1 MTNSAAAAPWGA
13 PAVAGRR
20 NVARMMDRLH
30 PALADWFT
38 RTLGR
43 PTDAQLQTV
52 PHILAGRHVLL
63 SSPTGS
69 GKTLAGFLGVL
80 DDLMRHSDA
89 GTLGDGIQVL
99 YLSPLRALTYDMGKN
114 LAEPLAD
121 TGYADAIAV
130 GTRTGDTSTAE
141 RAKQR
146 RKPPQ
151 ILMTTPESLAVLLP
165 QKAWR
170 PALQRVRFVIVDEL
184 HALAPNKRG
193 SHLMLSLERL
203 SRLVALA
210 DGGRDPV
217 RIGLS
222 ATVAPME
229 EVGRFLVGRGRH
241 CELVQAKIARRQF
254 VEVMTPL
261 RRDPYPPAGWTGAR
275 VIRDIA
281 RVIGD
286 SNSAIIFCNTR
297 SGAENISYRLKAE
310 LPGLADRIGTHHG
323 SLDRDLRQEV
333 EDKLKRGELK
343 AVVCSTSLELGV
355 DIGGIDVVVLVSTP
369 KGINRTLQRIG
380 RSGHSIHQTSHG
392 ILVAT
397 NINDLV
403 ECLVCARMTRRAE
416 LDEVRPLRHA
426 ADILAQHLVGMAIE
440 GGYDRGLAF
449 ATVTRAEPYH
459 DLNREEF
466 DRVVDYLKGGGRS
479 LERQYT
485 GTFGKITEGED
496 GAWAAAHKRV
506 ERDYL
511 VNVGTIHSEGM
522 VAVLS
527 GRRRLGEVEERF
539 LKNLRVGDLF
549 VLAGR
554 TLRLVESGV
563 GEIKVREE
571 PGRLPTVPSW
581 NANKMPLAS
590 GLARQVAALRTEL
603 ARRMDEGADDEALAD
618 WLVESWHA
626 SLSNAAAVV
635 RHFRNQRLI
644 SEVPVEHGVL
654 IERFEPS
661 ADDPALRDHVHVF
674 VHSLIGRSAND
685 ALSRIISWRLKE
697 TVGGNTMVTIDDY
710 GFMLTLRRFQSLDLD
725 GWRDLFRPDHAGR
738 DLERALHESELVKWQ
753 FRGVAQTGLM
763 VPRQLPGRERRLK
776 QVRWSSEILFQVL
789 SRHEPDHPMLQQAY
803 REAMHMFLDT
813 GRAVEFL
820 RQAGQRRWRLVDV
833 PCVSPFAFGIYV
845 SRIQEG
851 MMMEDPAEAIE
862 RLYREFQAST
872 GCSADTPPAPVEAP
886 GVEGG

>member
-1 MTNSAAAAPWGA
+1 MAAMHP
-13 PAVAGRR
+13 RS
-20 NVARMMDRLH
+20 MLERLH

-38 RTLGR
+38 RTLGE
-43 PTDAQLQTV
+43 PTDAQVQTV

-80 DDLMRHSDA
+80 DDLMRRSDA

-114 LAEPLAD
+114 LAEPLAG
-121 TGYADAIAV
+121 TGYGERITIGA
-130 GTRTGDTSTAE
+130 RTGDTSTSE
-141 RAKQR
+141 RARQR
-146 RKPPQ
+146 RKPPH

-165 QKAWR
+165 QRAWR
-170 PALQRVRFVIVDEL
+170 TALQRVRHVIVDEL

-203 SRLVALA
+203 SRLTAAAGDGKAAA
-210 DGGRDPV
+210 DRPDGDTGPV

-229 EVGRFLVGRGRH
+229 AVGRFLVGRRRH
-241 CELVQAKIARRQF
+241 CELVRARVARRQL
-254 VEVMTPL
+254 VEVLTPL

-281 RVIGD
+281 RIIEGK
-286 SNSAIIFCNTR
+286 NSAIVFCNTR

-310 LPGLADRIGTHHG
+310 LPQLADRIGTHHA
-323 SLDRDLRQEV
+323 SLDRDLRLEV
-333 EDKLKRGELK
+333 EDRLKRGELK

-440 GGYDRGLAF
+440 GGYDRDLAF

-459 DLNREEF
+459 DLKRDEF

-479 LERQYT
+479 LERQYSD
-485 GTFGKITEGED
+485 TFGKIAEGP
-496 GAWAAAHKRV
+496 GGVWTAAHRRV

-527 GRRRLGEVEERF
+527 GRKRLGEVEERF
-539 LKNLRVGDLF
+539 LKNLRIGDLF

-590 GLARQVAALRTEL
+590 GLARQVAALRSEL
-603 ARRMDEGADDEALAD
+603 ARRMDRGGDDEALAD
-618 WLVESWHA
+618 WLVEQWHA
-626 SLSNAAAVV
+626 SLSNAVAVV

-644 SEVPVEHGVL
+644 SEVPVEDGFL
-654 IERFEPS
+654 IERYQPGE
-661 ADDPALRDHVHVF
+661 DDPEHGGHVHVF
-674 VHSLIGRSAND
+674 FHSLIGRSAND
-685 ALSRIISWRLKE
+685 ALSRILSWRLKE
-697 TVGGNTMVTIDDY
+697 AVGGNTMVTIDDY
-710 GFMLTLRRFQSLDLD
+710 GFMLTLRPFQSLELE
-725 GWRDLFRPDHAGR
+725 GWKALFHPDDAGR

-803 REAMHMFLDT
+803 REAMHLFLDT
-813 GRAVEFL
+813 GQALEFL
-820 RQAGQRRWRLVDV
+820 RRVGSHRWRLVDV
-833 PCVSPFAFGIYV
+833 PCVSPFAFGIHV

-862 RLYREFQAST
+862 RLYREFAAKT
-872 GCSADTPPAPVEAP
+872 ATRTDG
-886 GVEGG
+886 